1 VVQQAKIFGKVARGG
16 LKIATRTSS
25 FLTPRAYFL
34 LQISL

>member
-16 LKIATRTSS
+16 LKIATRTS